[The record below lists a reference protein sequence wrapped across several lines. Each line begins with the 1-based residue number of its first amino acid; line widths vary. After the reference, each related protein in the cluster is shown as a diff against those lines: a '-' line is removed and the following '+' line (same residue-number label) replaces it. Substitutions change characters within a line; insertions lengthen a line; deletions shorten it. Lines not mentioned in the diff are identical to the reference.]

1 MIFSKKPPHDSVD
14 GEEVAIPLME
24 SVDETEVLEVQ
35 SEPRIQTPRKPT
47 IISEGFE
54 FIGTIVSEGSLNIAG
69 VVKGKITAKS
79 ILIDVEGQVEG
90 EVNTESLMVKGR
102 VQGDVQCQDLNVG
115 PRARVDGDIAYQTI
129 HIQRGGRVSGKFNR
143 N

>member
-14 GEEVAIPLME
+14 GEEVEISVME
-24 SVDETEVLEVQ
+24 SVDETEALEAQ
-35 SEPRIQTPRKPT
+35 PEPRIQTPRKPT

-79 ILIDVEGQVEG
+79 IMIDVEGQVEG